1 MSKHHS
7 FYTTVDQIVTYGVE
21 KGILHL
27 YTGNQPFA
35 GIRILLNGKPVLNFG
50 SCSYLGL
57 EFDPRIKEAAKQAI
71 DQYGTQFSESRA
83 YVSLGLY
90 KELQALLEK
99 IFDAPCVITPT
110 TTLGHIAGIPVLV
123 ADTDAII
130 MDQQVHNSVQ
140 TAIQLVKARGVHTE
154 LVRHNRMDLLEE
166 RIAVLRGRHKKIWYM
181 ADGIYS
187 MFGDSSPV
195 DKIYALM
202 DQYPELHY
210 YADDAHGMSIQGKNG
225 RGFLLG
231 RHAIHPQ
238 MVMATSLN
246 KAFACGGGVLVFA
259 DKELARKVG
268 TVGGPLLSSGPMQP
282 AALGAAIAS
291 AKIHLS
297 REITDMQTQLRDN
310 IQFTRLMLEKYKLPV
325 ISEAGAAIFFIGVSL
340 PKLGHNL
347 VKRMLDAGFYVNLG
361 IFPTVPMKQTGIRFT
376 ITRLHTFGEIEKMIA
391 TLATAFPIAMKEE
404 NITLPEIYKAFKVP
418 MPEEILLD
426 KSVTSVIRQT
436 LDLQLYHYTSIQ
448 DVPKS
453 EWNHLFEGKGTFD
466 WEGLNLLESS
476 FTENELPEDNWL
488 FDYLTVKD
496 LQGNVIAATF
506 LTTALWKDD
515 MLSPREISG
524 KIEAQRKTDP
534 YYLTSKVICSG
545 TLLTEGEHLFINKIS
560 PLWKD
565 AMQLLF
571 EKIYFL
577 QDLHQA
583 NHVVLRDFQ
592 QVDQDFDNLMVD
604 NGFFKISM
612 PDSHSIG
619 SLTWKNPLDFYNS
632 LSTNG
637 RNHLRKKVLR
647 NADKFKVEVIH
658 ISDWEEEIDY
668 WYQLY
673 LNVKQKSLELNT
685 FTLPLKLFKQLAKN
699 DHWEMLQLTLND
711 STIETSDKPCCIVFS
726 CKSKDSYIPMI
737 IGLDYAYNEQ
747 FGIYRQ
753 ALYQIL
759 LRAKK
764 LNKHSLLLGFA
775 ASIEKQKLGAKPA
788 ATFAYMHLKDSYNA
802 EVLSTISLQGKI

>member
-7 FYTTVDQIVTYGVE
+7 FYTTVDQIVSYGVE

-27 YTGNQPFA
+27 YTGNQPFN

-57 EFDPRIKEAAKQAI
+57 EFDPRIKEGAKKAI
-71 DQYGTQFSESRA
+71 DDYGTQFSESRA

-90 KELQALLEK
+90 KELQTLLEH
-99 IFDAPCVITPT
+99 IFDAWCVITPT
-110 TTLGHIAGIPVLV
+110 TTLGHIAAMPVLIE
-123 ADTDAII
+123 DTDAVIL
-130 MDQQVHNSVQ
+130 DQQVHNSVQ
-140 TAIQLVKARGVHTE
+140 TAVQLVKARGVHIE
-154 LVRHNRMDLLEE
+154 LLRHNRMDLLEE
-166 RIAVLRGRHKKIWYM
+166 RIATLRGRHKKIWYM

-210 YADDAHGMSIQGKNG
+210 YADDAHGMSIHGKNG
-225 RGFLLG
+225 RGFLLS
-231 RHAIHPQ
+231 RHGIHPR

-259 DKELARKVG
+259 DKELARKVR

-282 AALGAAIAS
+282 SALGAAIAS

-310 IQFTRLMLEKYKLPV
+310 IEFTRLTLEKYKLPV

-347 VKRMLDAGFYVNLG
+347 VKRMLDAGYYVNLG

-376 ITRLHTFGEIEKMIA
+376 ITRLHTFSDIEKMIA
-391 TLATAFPIAMKEE
+391 TLATEFPLAMQEE
-404 NITLPEIYKAFKVP
+404 NSSLPEIYKAFKVP
-418 MPEEILLD
+418 MPEEMQLD
-426 KSVTSVIRQT
+426 KSVASVIRQT
-436 LDLQLYHYTSIQ
+436 LDLQLQHYTSIQ

-453 EWNHLFEGKGTFD
+453 EWNRLFEGRGTFD
-466 WEGLNLLESS
+466 WEGLNLLEAA
-476 FTENELPEDNWL
+476 FTENELPEDNWE
-488 FDYLTVKD
+488 FDYLLVKD
-496 LQGNVIAATF
+496 LQGNVLAATF
-506 LTTALWKDD
+506 LTTALCKDD

-524 KIEAQRKTDP
+524 KIELQRKAAP
-534 YYLTSKVICSG
+534 YYLTSRIICSG
-545 TLLTEGEHLFINKIS
+545 SLLTEGQHLFINRNA

-565 AMQLLF
+565 ALQLIF
-571 EKIYFL
+571 EKIYCL
-577 QDLHQA
+577 LELRQA
-583 NHVVLRDFQ
+583 SQIVFRDFQ
-592 QVDQDFDNLMVD
+592 EMNADFDNLMVD
-604 NGFFKISM
+604 NGFFKVNM
-612 PDSHSIG
+612 PDCHSIA
-619 SLTWKNPLDFYNS
+619 SLNWNTPQEFYNS
-632 LSTNG
+632 LSANG

-647 NADKFKVEVIH
+647 HANEFKVEVIH

-673 LNVKQKSLELNT
+673 LNVQQKSLELNT
-685 FTLPLKLFKQLAKN
+685 FPLPLKLFKQLAKN
-699 DHWEMLQLTLND
+699 EHWEMLQLTLNGA
-711 STIETSDKPCCIVFS
+711 SVATDKPCCVVFS
-726 CKSKDSYIPMI
+726 CLAKDSYIPMI
-737 IGLDYAYNEQ
+737 IGLDYTHNES

-753 ALYQIL
+753 ALYQVV

-764 LNKHSLLLGFA
+764 LNKQRVLLGFS
-775 ASIEKQKLGAKPA
+775 ASVEKQKLGAKPA
-788 ATFAYMHLKDSYNA
+788 TTFAYVHLKDSYQA
-802 EVLSTISLQGKI
+802 AVLAAISVQGNG